1 MGQSTFLFRL
11 SKFIFLKTLRFVFK
25 LIDVKFDVMII
36 VEGRDY
42 VMFDVLLSLS
52 PDAKEWTGLKPKI
65 AEIKDKDKYFISSIS
80 KRKSKLTGKIK
91 FKVNKHLSTDYMN
104 KIHFIFCFPIS
115 FYRYALSLSIF
126 IFTCKN
132 IKSRLAFTI

>member
-1 MGQSTFLFRL
+1 
-11 SKFIFLKTLRFVFK
+11 
-25 LIDVKFDVMII
+25 MII

-80 KRKSKLTGKIK
+80 KRKSKLTGKK
-91 FKVNKHLSTDYMN
+91 PSNNCKPTN
-104 KIHFIFCFPIS
+104 HFRFFEI
-115 FYRYALSLSIF
+115 
-126 IFTCKN
+126 
-132 IKSRLAFTI
+132 

>member
-104 KIHFIFCFPIS
+104 KIHFKPD
-115 FYRYALSLSIF
+115 A
-126 IFTCKN
+126 
-132 IKSRLAFTI
+132 

>member
-1 MGQSTFLFRL
+1 
-11 SKFIFLKTLRFVFK
+11 
-25 LIDVKFDVMII
+25 MII

-91 FKVNKHLSTDYMN
+91 FKVKKHLSTDYMN
-104 KIHFIFCFPIS
+104 KIHFEPD
-115 FYRYALSLSIF
+115 A
-126 IFTCKN
+126 
-132 IKSRLAFTI
+132 

>member
-11 SKFIFLKTLRFVFK
+11 SKFIFLKTLLFVFK

-104 KIHFIFCFPIS
+104 KIHFEPD
-115 FYRYALSLSIF
+115 A
-126 IFTCKN
+126 
-132 IKSRLAFTI
+132 

>member
-11 SKFIFLKTLRFVFK
+11 SKFIFLKTLRFVSK

-104 KIHFIFCFPIS
+104 KIHFEPD
-115 FYRYALSLSIF
+115 A
-126 IFTCKN
+126 
-132 IKSRLAFTI
+132 